1 MKKPLLI
8 VFILLSISTFGQ
20 GFLHRDGQ
28 NIIDGNGE
36 NIVLRGLG
44 LGGWM
49 VQEGYML
56 QTGAFA
62 GPQHKIKQKITD
74 VIGAKNTE
82 EWTAARWA
90 QRQVVPAEFWQ
101 TLKHHGLLP
110 EELPTP

>member
-1 MKKPLLI
+1 MKKLLLI
-8 VFILLSISTFGQ
+8 VFVLLSISTFGQ

-82 EWTAARWA
+82 EFYQAYKANGITKRVITN
-90 QRQVVPAEFWQ
+90 RIIS
-101 TLKHHGLLP
+101 
-110 EELPTP
+110 